1 MLLGLFVPYA
11 IRMCIMLWTCFKPML
26 PIFLIWNKKKA
37 NFFVYIGT
45 QIYLVFKVLEK
56 QNRQHK
62 DVLF

>member
-1 MLLGLFVPYA
+1 
-11 IRMCIMLWTCFKPML
+11 ML